1 LPTLFLPLLE
11 KHFVI
16 NKSHNSPSR
25 GKASVSADQHS
36 KRHFDKSSRTSSGST
51 LILLSISGLAILGL
65 VFLAEIWAGKES
77 DSAALDRQ
85 RSLVNSRLQDQLD
98 RVSQD
103 MQLMG
108 AGYASL
114 LQTDSTSPKMVEGA
128 SATPAETFGK
138 IATTVFGYN
147 AAFLVTSSGELARKS
162 DPETTRRFRWV
173 RPLLQP
179 LVEDLIKAP
188 RSIETNS
195 AAEPSRVEFKRLEGR
210 PSVAGAVSVATA
222 ADNGDPQGNNKSL
235 YLVAFRFLDGVA
247 LDRLSREQGLA
258 GARYA
263 RTADQERD
271 EVAFQIAATAT
282 GEPIG
287 FIIWKPD
294 LPGSRVVGRLVP
306 FLSAAGLVIAG
317 LFFALM
323 ARLRRSLKQLGES
336 EHHARHL
343 SLHDVL
349 TGLPNRALFS
359 SRFDDCIATT
369 TMSSGN
375 HAYLA
380 LIDLDRFKE
389 VNDVYGHPAGDE
401 LLRAVA
407 DRMSALIRPTG
418 VLARFGGDEFALL
431 LTKPADEN
439 RRQHD
444 ILGSIIDE
452 MAKPFSLTV
461 NGAVV
466 CIGCSVGC
474 APLTGDVK
482 SLAEISRRAD
492 VALYEAKASGRGRL
506 VEYTAELDHRLDARE
521 SLKGEL
527 RAVLANHA
535 GLLTSN
541 AAGHLEVFFQGVH
554 RARDQRE
561 LSGAEALVRWHHPT
575 LGLLSPDKFVPL
587 AEEAGLIAQ
596 LGEWVLRNATKAAA
610 TWPLEMSVAV
620 NVSPSQIRQRDFD
633 RHVLAIIAENGLPPA
648 RLELELTEAAL
659 FNIDEAAQAT
669 LSRLRLR
676 GIRIALDDFG
686 TGFSSL
692 SHLIQLNIDRIKID
706 KSFVR
711 LLGTQAEGAAIVSAI
726 LALSRTLGKATT
738 AEGVET
744 EAQVEF
750 LSASGC
756 TDLQGFLLSRPVPL
770 AEFESSFHFI
780 DRLGRAG
787 SNISF
792 GS

>member
-1 LPTLFLPLLE
+1 M
-11 KHFVI
+11 VVVQ
-16 NKSHNSPSR
+16 N
-25 GKASVSADQHS
+25 S
-36 KRHFDKSSRTSSGST
+36 KRHLGKSSRVSSGST

-65 VFLAEIWAGKES
+65 VFLAAIWAGKES

-85 RSLVNSRLQDQLD
+85 RSLVNGRLQDQLD
-98 RVSQD
+98 RVSQE

-108 AGYASL
+108 RGYASL
-114 LQTDSTSPKMVEGA
+114 LQTDLTSHKIFEGA

-147 AAFLVTSSGELARKS
+147 AAFLVTSSGELAQKS

-179 LVEDLIKAP
+179 LVDDSVRGA
-188 RSIETNS
+188 RSLETDS
-195 AAEPSRVEFKRLEGR
+195 PAEPNRVEFKRLEGR
-210 PSVAGAVSVATA
+210 PSVAGAVEVAA
-222 ADNGDPQGNNKSL
+222 ATEKRDPQDNKQSL

-247 LDRLSREQGLA
+247 LDALSREQGLA

-263 RTADQERD
+263 RTADQGRD
-271 EVAFQIAATAT
+271 EVAFEIAATAG

-323 ARLRRSLKQLGES
+323 VRLRRSLKQLGES
-336 EHHARHL
+336 EYHARHL

-359 SRFDDCIATT
+359 SSFEDCIAATK
-369 TMSSGN
+369 SSGN

-401 LLRAVA
+401 LLRAVSA
-407 DRMSALIRPTG
+407 RMSGLMEPTD

-431 LTKPADEN
+431 LTRPADDG
-439 RRQHD
+439 RGQHV
-444 ILGSIIDE
+444 LFHSIIDE
-452 MAKPFSLTV
+452 VSKPFSLTV

-466 CIGCSVGC
+466 RIGCSIGY
-474 APLTGDVK
+474 APLHGEE

-492 VALYEAKASGRGRL
+492 VALYEAKADGRGRF
-506 VEYTAELDHRLDARE
+506 VEYSVELDHRLDIRE

-527 RAVLANHA
+527 RAVLANY
-535 GLLTSN
+535 TSS
-541 AAGHLEVFFQGVH
+541 ATSGVAGHLEVFFQGIY
-554 RARDQRE
+554 RAGDHQ
-561 LSGAEALVRWHHPT
+561 LSGAEALVRWRHPT
-575 LGLLSPDKFVPL
+575 MGLLTPDKVVPL
-587 AEEAGLIAQ
+587 AEEAGLISQ

-610 TWPLEMSVAV
+610 HWPIEMCIAV
-620 NVSPSQIRQRDFD
+620 NISPSQIRERDFEH
-633 RHVLAIIAENGLPPA
+633 HVFAIIAETGLSPN

-659 FNIDEAAQAT
+659 FNIDENVQTT
-669 LSRLRLR
+669 LRRLRSR
-676 GIRIALDDFG
+676 GVRIALDDFG

-706 KSFVR
+706 QSFVR
-711 LLGTQAEGAAIVSAI
+711 LLGTHAEGAAIVSAI
-726 LALSRTLGKATT
+726 LGLSHALGKATT

-744 EAQVEF
+744 EAQMDF
-750 LSASGC
+750 LFASGC
-756 TDLQGFLLSRPVPL
+756 TDLQGFMLSRPVPR
-770 AEFESSFHFI
+770 AEFESSFDFL
-780 DRLGRAG
+780 DLRGRHNLIA
-787 SNISF
+787 
-792 GS
+792 